1 MSELYYSEALK
12 LGQKAARLKDGG
24 LPVLDE
30 LVPPEKLL
38 STVDLGVLSVPA
50 EFIVGTKSRGR
61 TEAFASNFM
70 PLLQPKTEFAGKWA
84 ALCSAHLAEGIRE
97 PVKVYEYF
105 NRFYVAEGNKRVSVL
120 KFFDAPTIPAHV
132 IRVLPERTGDG
143 RTELYYEF
151 VAFWKLSRVGFLELT
166 KPGGYAVL
174 QRLLG
179 KGPSETWSE
188 EDRRQ
193 FSAVFY
199 RFRKAYASAG
209 GGKLRATEGDALLAY
224 LKVYGYPALRTAD
237 NAVIKKNLSDMW
249 EEVALQQ
256 EDTTLDVKTDPPAE
270 KKGSILTKVIP
281 TGQNV
286 RRVAFLY
293 DKTPATSGWTLGHEI
308 GRQHVQRVFDGQIE
322 TVAFENIMEG
332 DGPEAAMERA
342 VADGCRLL
350 FATSPR
356 MLPAS
361 LRVAVSHPETVVM
374 NCTTNLNHRYVRSY
388 YGRMYEAKFILGAI
402 AATLNDSHTLGYV
415 GDYPIFGQIAGIN
428 AFALGAQ
435 MVDPKARVQLVWSSK
450 KDGDDAED
458 SLAQRGVRLISA
470 LDTAGRQGGFGLCHV
485 SDSGERTLLA
495 APRWRWDVYYETILR
510 RLRDNTVKEE
520 YERSSR
526 ALNYYWG
533 MSAGV
538 IELEWADALPRG
550 TRRLAEYLRDSIA
563 RGVCNP
569 FLAPLHAQDGRLIGE
584 HQWSLSIEQIIGMDY
599 LVDNVEGSI
608 PVYDELSPLAQS
620 TVDAAGVKP
629 STRGV
634 AEAEQA

>member
-12 LGQKAARLKDGG
+12 LGQKAARAKGGG
-24 LPVLDE
+24 LPVLDDI
-30 LVPPEKLL
+30 VPPEKLL
-38 STVDLGVLSVPA
+38 STVDLGVVPVPA

-61 TEAFASNFM
+61 TEAFAANFM
-70 PLLQPKTEFAGKWA
+70 PILPLNTEFSAKWA
-84 ALCSAHLAEGIRE
+84 ALCAAHLAEGIRE

-120 KFFDAPTIPAHV
+120 KFFDAPTIAAHV
-132 IRVLPERTGDG
+132 IRVMPERTGDA

-151 VAFWKLSRVGFLELT
+151 VAFWRLSGAGFLELT

-179 KGPSETWSE
+179 KGPSEPWT
-188 EDRRQ
+188 EDERRR
-193 FSAVFY
+193 FSAAFY
-199 RFRKAYASAG
+199 RFRKAYASVG
-209 GGKLRATEGDALLAY
+209 GGKVRATTGDALLAY
-224 LKVYGYPALRTAD
+224 LKVYGYPALLTPD
-237 NAVIKKNLSDMW
+237 DGVLKKNLSGMW
-249 EEVALQQ
+249 EEVTLQQ
-256 EDTTLDVKTDPPAE
+256 EPSAIEVKTDPAAE
-270 KKGSILTKVIP
+270 KKSGLLTKVLP
-281 TGQNV
+281 TAQPV

-293 DKTPATSGWTLGHEI
+293 DKTPDASGWTMGHEL
-308 GRQHVQRVFDGQIE
+308 GRRHVQRVFEGQLE
-322 TVAFENIMEG
+322 TRAYDSVMEG
-332 DGPEAAMERA
+332 EGPAAAMERA
-342 VADGCRLL
+342 IADGCGLL

-361 LRVAVSHPETVVM
+361 LRVAVAHPETIVM
-374 NCTTNLNHRYVRSY
+374 NCTTNLAHRYVRSY

-402 AATLNDSHTLGYV
+402 AATLNDSHVLGYV

-435 MVDPKARVQLVWSSK
+435 MIDPKVRVKLVWSTQ
-450 KDGDDAED
+450 KDGDAAGD
-458 SLAQRGVRLISA
+458 SLSAEGVRLISG
-470 LDTAGRQGGFGLCHV
+470 LETEGRSGSFGLCHV
-485 SDSGERTLLA
+485 AETGERTLLA

-510 RLRDNTVKEE
+510 RLRDNTVREE
-520 YERSSR
+520 YEHSSR

-538 IELEWADALPRG
+538 IDLEWTDALPRG
-550 TRRLAEYLRDSIA
+550 TRRLADYLRDSIA
-563 RGVCNP
+563 RSVCNP

-584 HQWSLSIEQIIGMDY
+584 HQRSLSIEQIIGMDY
-599 LVDNVEGSI
+599 LVDNVDGRI

-634 AEAEQA
+634 SEAEA